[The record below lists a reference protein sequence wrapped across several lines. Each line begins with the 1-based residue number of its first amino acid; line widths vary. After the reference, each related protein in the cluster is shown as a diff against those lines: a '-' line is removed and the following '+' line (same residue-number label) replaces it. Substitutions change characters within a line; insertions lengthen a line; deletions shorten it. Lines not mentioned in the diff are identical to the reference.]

1 MKKLLLF
8 LFILLATPVFA
19 RDYTVHKL
27 DNGQTVI
34 IQEEHNNPIVTIDTW
49 VKTGSIDENDTN
61 NGVSHFL
68 EHLFF
73 KGTKAH
79 PTGEFDKLLESKGA
93 IINAATSKDYTHYY
107 IVLPS
112 KFFDLAL
119 ELHADM
125 LLNPQIPRKELEKE
139 RKVVLE
145 EIAKNENE
153 PQRLLY
159 ENLNNLMYINH
170 PYKRKVIG
178 SAKIIETIRR
188 EEIIDYYNS
197 HYAPSNMTTVIV
209 GDVNTSEV
217 LDKIKENFA
226 SEPRKIIKNN
236 FKKEK
241 PLTEKLSY
249 TEQTD
254 INSGYLL
261 IGFRSVPINDED
273 VYALDV
279 LSTVLGDGNSS
290 KLYQTLKE
298 NKQLVFSISASNSS
312 MRDDGIFY
320 ISAKFEPSN
329 AKKVEHAIFSE
340 IENLKKYG
348 VTEKE
353 LTIAK
358 EIIEKDTYY
367 ARESVSNIA
376 SGIGYTYTIT
386 GNPNFYREYLEQIK
400 KVNAN
405 DLKRVANKYL
415 AENKSAISILIPKT
429 DTEVKINNK
438 VATSA
443 KTPTLIKEN
452 NGLKNYK
459 LANEATLLLTQNDS
473 NNILAIE
480 IFIKGGEFLE
490 KTPGTGILTAALMKQ
505 GTKKY
510 TFSELA
516 KLLDENGIKIHFNS
530 TADYFKI
537 SLLTTKAKEELALD
551 ILDEIVN
558 NPKFDDYELEKK
570 RTELLNKI
578 RQSEDEPINLAIDR
592 FKSLMYQGCVYGNSA
607 NSILKKTLPTISR
620 NDIVEYHNNL
630 FSGQNI
636 IISANG
642 KINEELLQNRFSEIF
657 TNKTTQQF
665 SFENI
670 LIPPIA
676 EAKKSNINRPDLK
689 AAWLVLGW
697 RVNGVLS
704 EKDYATLEIIDTML
718 GSGMSSRMFRNIRE
732 QEGLAYQLGSSYSP
746 KVKSGAFITYIGT
759 NPETLELAKQKI
771 LEEITKL
778 KTEFVSE
785 TELRDAKDRIAG
797 AYIIGL
803 ETNAEKAT
811 MTGYDELI
819 GKNYYNSGEYLKLIE
834 SITVSDIIETA
845 NKYFDDK
852 FVTSIVTAK

>member
-665 SFENI
+665 SFENL

-676 EAKKSNINRPDLK
+676 EAKKSSIDRPDLK

-697 RVNGVLS
+697 RVSGVLN